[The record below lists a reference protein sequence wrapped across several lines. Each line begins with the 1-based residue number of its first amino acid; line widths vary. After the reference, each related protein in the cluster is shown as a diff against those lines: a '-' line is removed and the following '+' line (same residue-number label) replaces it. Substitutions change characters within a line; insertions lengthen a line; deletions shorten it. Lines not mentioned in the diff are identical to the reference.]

1 MRQHIY
7 TEQSFEYTVDTSH
20 TASGIVFARLIETK
34 LLTAVF
40 VESLMI
46 ANGKIMWIALIMS
59 VPEVLGIKLDVLKE
73 IV

>member
-1 MRQHIY
+1 
-7 TEQSFEYTVDTSH
+7 
-20 TASGIVFARLIETK
+20 VFARLIETK

-59 VPEVLGIKLDVLKE
+59 VPEVLGIRLEVLKD